1 MKDVGQFILKTVFYF
16 FIFLVII
23 YFFSYLGH
31 GQGSFIY
38 NEF

>member
-1 MKDVGQFILKTVFYF
+1 MGVFMLLVYF
-16 FIFLVII
+16 FA
-23 YFFSYLGH
+23 YAGH